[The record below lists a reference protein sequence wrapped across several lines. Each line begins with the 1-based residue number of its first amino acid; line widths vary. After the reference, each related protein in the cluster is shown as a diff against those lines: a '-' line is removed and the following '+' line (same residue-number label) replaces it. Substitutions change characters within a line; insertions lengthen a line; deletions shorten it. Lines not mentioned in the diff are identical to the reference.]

1 MQRESQ
7 RHTAEEEAGETL
19 SVRRYALSLLVLKM
33 EEESRMLYKVGPLGA
48 GSGALWMSSKEA
60 GTSVLQPME
69 LKSANNQ
76 ISLEADSY
84 PTPLERNSVLLIPW
98 FQPMRPGAEN

>member
-7 RHTAEEEAGETL
+7 RHAAEEEAGDTG
-19 SVRRYALSLLVLKM
+19 SVRRHALLSLVLKM
-33 EEESRMLYKVGPLGA
+33 EEESHMLYKVGPLGA
-48 GSGALWMSSKEA
+48 GSGALQMRSKEA

-76 ISLEADSY
+76 MSLEADSY
-84 PTPLERNSVLLIPW
+84 PKPLERNSVLLIPW

>member
-7 RHTAEEEAGETL
+7 RHTAEEEDGETG
-19 SVRRYALSLLVLKM
+19 SMRRHALSLLVLKM
-33 EEESRMLYKVGPLGA
+33 EKESHMLKKVGPLGA
-48 GSGALWMSSKEA
+48 ESGPLQMSSKEA

-69 LKSANNQ
+69 LKTANNQ
-76 ISLEADSY
+76 MSLEADSY
-84 PTPLERNSVLLIPW
+84 PKPLERNTVRLIPW